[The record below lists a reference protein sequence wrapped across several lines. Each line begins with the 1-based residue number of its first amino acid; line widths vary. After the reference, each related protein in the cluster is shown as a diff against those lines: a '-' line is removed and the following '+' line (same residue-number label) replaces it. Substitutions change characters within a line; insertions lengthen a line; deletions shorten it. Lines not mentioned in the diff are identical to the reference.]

1 MTNAGCT
8 FELVMLSYKA
18 LWHVEA
24 IQSLLEIAP
33 WYVGAWHR
41 GLGTTLSH
49 SIVMK
54 SCLIRVTLG
63 NTMLYLL
70 DLQVSLVLALTCL
83 LVNLY
88 AVNDVLYCVTYVGWH
103 ECQS

>member
-1 MTNAGCT
+1 
-8 FELVMLSYKA
+8 
-18 LWHVEA
+18 
-24 IQSLLEIAP
+24 
-33 WYVGAWHR
+33 
-41 GLGTTLSH
+41 
-49 SIVMK
+49 
-54 SCLIRVTLG
+54 
-63 NTMLYLL
+63 MLYLL

>member
-1 MTNAGCT
+1 MLSSLGSLYVRHAQAISMTNAGCT

-18 LWHVEA
+18 LWPVEA
-24 IQSLLEIAP
+24 IQSLLDIAP

-54 SCLIRVTLG
+54 SYLIR
-63 NTMLYLL
+63 
-70 DLQVSLVLALTCL
+70 
-83 LVNLY
+83 
-88 AVNDVLYCVTYVGWH
+88 
-103 ECQS
+103 